1 MQMLVYSVF
10 MILRTQLVG
19 QHTFL
24 FLFLFLEILNDDA
37 VFSVFTV
44 LKFCIV
50 FIHVDI
56 LII

>member
-1 MQMLVYSVF
+1 MLVYSVF